1 MSTLKTQLE
10 SLLLVSNYPLTLRKL
25 ADLTEAKL
33 DAVRKA
39 ADELEADYQQRTG
52 SGLRLLR
59 SGEELQLATAGESAA
74 VVQKFLKDETTGELT
89 RASLEALTI
98 VAYRGPVARAEI
110 EHIRGVNCAIILRNL
125 MVRGLVESHEDRKA
139 MVTTYHVTV
148 DFLKFLGISHVRELP
163 DYERLNSAEALQR
176 MLAEAGSVKQGIGST
191 E

>member
-1 MSTLKTQLE
+1 MPNLKTQIE

-25 ADLTEAKL
+25 ADLTDSKL

-39 ADELEADYQQRTG
+39 ADELEGDFKQRPG

-59 SGEELQLATAGESAA
+59 SGEELQLATAGESAK
-74 VVQKFLKDETTGELT
+74 VVQQFLKDETTGELT
-89 RASLEALTI
+89 KASLETLTI

-139 MVTTYHVTV
+139 LVTTYHVTV

-163 DYERLNSAEALQR
+163 DYQRLNSAEALQR
-176 MLAEAGSVKQGIGST
+176 MLAEAAAAMKTATPGA
-191 E
+191 